1 MQINNSHRKTRYEEI
16 SQKLISLSDIELLKK
31 ISEGKNI
38 HTGIGGTSVKLDIDN
53 ISVFVKLVP
62 LTDLECQEN
71 NLYTTKNIFNLPLYY
86 QYGVGSTGFGV
97 WRELAANKICSN
109 WVLEEKCYNFPM
121 LYHYRILP
129 DVDNLLNFERQNIAE
144 HGSYWESDKNIT
156 ERYTQILNAKFV
168 VALFLEYIPFKLFD
182 YLFDLKS
189 TNIKK
194 AEEFTAKIISELLS
208 TSKFMSEH
216 GMVHFDSHFHNI
228 LTDGKDIYFADH
240 GLVSSLS
247 FDLSLEEKAFL
258 LEHKDFDQYFT
269 IVNLLQCL
277 TVKVPYDVSNWEN
290 ILIAIKHKTIEPDQF
305 PGFIMNL
312 ITQYGDLAVVI
323 DEFYKKLQKTS
334 KNTKYPKDQLE
345 KLFFRINNELK

>member
-1 MQINNSHRKTRYEEI
+1 MKTYDTRQIIYQDLAKILAEFNDKDLLTKINSG
-16 SQKLISLSDIELLKK
+16 DK
-31 ISEGKNI
+31 IHI
-38 HTGIGGTSVKLDIDN
+38 GIGGTSFKLVINGKDM
-53 ISVFVKLVP
+53 FVKLVP
-62 LTDLECQEN
+62 LTYLERQEN

-97 WRELAANKICSN
+97 WRELVASKICSN
-109 WVLEEKCYNFPM
+109 WVLEEKCYNFPI

-129 DVDNLLNFERQNIAE
+129 DANNLLNFERQNVAE

-156 ERYTQILNAKFV
+156 ERYTQILNAKFM

-182 YLFDLKS
+182 YLFELKA
-189 TNIKK
+189 TNIGK
-194 AEEFTAKIISELLS
+194 AEEFTAKIVSELLS
-208 TSKFMSEH
+208 TSRFMSEH

-247 FDLSLEEKAFL
+247 FDLSSEEKSFL

-269 IVNLLQCL
+269 IVNLLHCL
-277 TVKVPYDVSNWEN
+277 TISNPDIDNWED
-290 ILIAIKHKTIEPDQF
+290 ILMAIKHKTIEPRRF
-305 PGFIMNL
+305 PDYIMKL

-334 KNTKYPKDQLE
+334 KNTKYPKEQLE
-345 KLFFRINNELK
+345 QLFFRINNELR